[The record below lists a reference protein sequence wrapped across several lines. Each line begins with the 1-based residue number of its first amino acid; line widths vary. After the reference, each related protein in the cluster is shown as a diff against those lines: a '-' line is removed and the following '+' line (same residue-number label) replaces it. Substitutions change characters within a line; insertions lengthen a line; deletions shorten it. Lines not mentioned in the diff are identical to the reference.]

1 MPATKHTF
9 SNGIRLITQPMPQVN
24 SVSVIVMVGAGA
36 RYEEDDQR
44 GVAHFVEHM
53 LFQGTEKWPTEHA
66 INLAVDELGA
76 AIQAIT
82 HLEYSYYAIKAA
94 YDALVPSVEILAD
107 LVRRPLLSPQRVEVE
122 RAVILEEIRESK
134 DDPAELAS
142 LLADSMLYGED
153 SPLGRPTWGSEESV
167 RRLAH
172 ADLVRFYQ
180 DMYTA
185 DNIVISVAG
194 RFEEPVLV
202 DLVGQYF
209 GDMNGTRRRR
219 FTPWT
224 GPGRG
229 PRALARQKPST
240 QTYMRLV
247 VPAYPIGHPKEHAL
261 VLLNTI
267 LGASMAS
274 RLYTRIRSE
283 HGLVYDI
290 FSSTE
295 HFSDAGSLSIFAG
308 TAAKNTLRV
317 LELILRELDDLRRNG
332 VTDEEVRRAK
342 RYCIGTWRLSLDD
355 PSFIA
360 FGYVLDELMRGR
372 IEEPEEFARKIEA
385 VTTDEVSDVA
395 AELFTGDKLKLA
407 AVGRLRSA
415 SPLLETLREYFG

>member
-24 SVSVIVMVGAGA
+24 SVSIIIMVGAGA
-36 RYEEDDQR
+36 RYEQDDQR

-53 LFQGTEKWPTEHA
+53 LFQGTENWPTEHA

-94 YDALVPSVEILAD
+94 YDALAPSVEILAD
-107 LVRRPLLSPQRVEVE
+107 LVRRPLLAPQRVEVE

-185 DNIVISVAG
+185 DNIVLSVAG
-194 RFEEPVLV
+194 RFEEPALV
-202 DLVGQYF
+202 DLVGRYF

-219 FTPWT
+219 FAPWT

-240 QTYMRLV
+240 QTYMRLG

-308 TAAKNTLRV
+308 TAAKNALRV

-360 FGYVLDELMRGR
+360 FGYVLDELIRGR

-385 VTTDEVSDVA
+385 VTTDEVNDVA
-395 AELFTGDKLKLA
+395 AELFTGENLKLA

-415 SPLLETLREYFG
+415 SPLLEVMREYFG